1 MATKTLRNLFVD
13 GLRDIYDAENQLIK
27 AIPKM
32 ADHAHSDELK
42 KAFRNHLEQTK
53 NHIKRCEEIFDQIE
67 EKNESKTCDGMKGI
81 VNEGE
86 QMMKQFSNSPALDAA
101 LIAAAQKVEHY
112 EIATYG
118 TLRTY
123 AEQLKF
129 DGVSDKLQATLNEE
143 GEANN
148 LLTNLAMGNI
158 NQQARA

>member
-1 MATKTLRNLFVD
+1 LRNLFVD